1 MASPQIDAAIALTRL
16 GLGARPSEI
25 ERVAAD
31 PRDWAIAQI
40 QPQGAPQPSGDFQD
54 SAERM
59 SDFIAYQSG
68 RGLMR
73 REPPQAAPTAAP
85 AMSAEAAQ
93 APSRGAADPAAE
105 AQRQARQ
112 AARRDITQDTALEFL
127 ARANLG
133 VATDQGFAERWALF
147 WSNAI
152 TVSATKFNSSAFI
165 GQYEREAIRPHVFG
179 RFEDLLLAAEQHPAM
194 LFYLDQARSI
204 GPDSR
209 AGQRRNAGL
218 NENLAREMLELH
230 TVGTDGGYTQADV
243 TELARALTGWSVP
256 TAQDLGPTPRMAGR
270 PRRVRQA
277 IQPQKQNAEGF
288 VFRANMHEPG
298 ARTVM
303 GKTYPATER
312 QQGETILRDLARHP
326 ATANRL
332 SRRIA
337 CHFVSDDPPPALVA
351 RLSEAWTRSGG
362 DLAEVARALVAAP
375 ETWSPQPSKIKTPY
389 EFIVSAHRAL
399 NTRPMRV
406 QPLRQALLSMGQPM
420 FAPPSP
426 EGWPD
431 TAADWAGPDALV
443 KRLNWA
449 RTLAELAPAEDPNAV
464 AASALGERLS
474 ERTRLAVSRAE
485 SRPEALTLFLM
496 SPEFQR
502 R

>member
-1 MASPQIDAAIALTRL
+1 MASSAIDAAIGLTRL
-16 GLGARPSEI
+16 GLGARPGEI
-25 ERVAAD
+25 GRVAAD
-31 PRDWAIAQI
+31 PRGWATAQI
-40 QPQGAPQPSGDFQD
+40 RPEGAPEPVGDFQD
-54 SAERM
+54 SATRM
-59 SDFIAYQSG
+59 TEFIAYQSD
-68 RGLMR
+68 RGLMQR
-73 REPPQAAPTAAP
+73 PTAEAGSANAP
-85 AMSAEAAQ
+85 AMATEAPAAGSGDATDPQAQ
-93 APSRGAADPAAE
+93 ARRD
-105 AQRQARQ
+105 ARQ
-112 AARRDITQDTALEFL
+112 AARRDINQDTGLEFL

-133 VATDQGFAERWALF
+133 VTTDQGFAERWALF
-147 WSNAI
+147 WSNAL

-179 RFEDLLLAAEQHPAM
+179 RYEDLLLAAEQHPAM
-194 LFYLDQARSI
+194 LFYLDQVRSI
-204 GPDSR
+204 GPDSA

-230 TVGTDGGYTQADV
+230 TVGADGGYTQADV

-256 TAQDLGPTPRMAGR
+256 TAQDLGGRAGR
-270 PRRVRQA
+270 PRRARQA
-277 IQPQKQNAEGF
+277 FQPTPQSPGGF

-298 ARTVM
+298 VRTVM
-303 GKTYPATER
+303 AKTYPAVER

-332 SRRIA
+332 SHRIA
-337 CHFVSDDPPPALVA
+337 AHFVADDPPPALVD
-351 RLSEAWTRSGG
+351 RLHAAWTRSGG
-362 DLAEVARALVAAP
+362 DLSEVARALVTAP

-399 NTRPMRV
+399 DTRPMRL

-449 RTLAELAPAEDPNAV
+449 RTLAELSPPGDPNAV

-474 ERTRLAVSRAE
+474 ERTRLAISRAE